1 MLLWRYNTEMV
12 VSRSFLAPVLLSG
25 WIELLS
31 PISPDPEQAALWLE
45 GLSLAIRP
53 VQTVVLLALLLL
65 LLIVIPVVTTR
76 TADGI
81 GRVVIGWLCGVALG
95 ATVIFSSV
103 TAKRGEVTLL
113 IALHVGVLSVVGIA
127 TLLYRWRRLLRERT
141 NR

>member
-1 MLLWRYNTEMV
+1 MV

-45 GLSLAIRP
+45 SLSLAIRP

-81 GRVVIGWLCGVALG
+81 GRGVIGWLCGVALG